1 MKVVIV
7 ESPNKCETIRK
18 YLGSDYTVL
27 ATKGHIRDLA
37 TSGKGGLGVD
47 CEHGFKPTYII
58 IKNKRALVNEL
69 KVYAKK
75 ADEVII
81 ATDPDRE
88 GEAIARD
95 LVEVLKLPKD
105 NKRLEF
111 HEITRDS
118 ITDAIRH
125 PRTLDNKLVAS
136 QEARRIIDRIVGFK
150 LSDVLQRK
158 NNLRS
163 GGRVQ
168 SATLKIIVDHERDI
182 LNFKPEE
189 YWTITAKIKKDDI
202 ELEVPVYKYKDKE
215 AKLTNKAMADEVI
228 AATGEVLKISNVE
241 KTIKTINPGLPFK
254 TSTLQQAAIS
264 RFGMSASKV
273 SRILQELYEGISVNG
288 EHVGLITYIR
298 TDSTYLS
305 ETFVQRAKA
314 YIESRFGKDYIGNM
328 KQPKKENEF
337 AQNAHEAIRPTAN
350 HRTPSSVRQYLNN
363 NQYKIYELIYNHTLA
378 YLMTSKKIEET
389 SVFFSNNDVIYK
401 INGNKTIYPGYEI
414 LTGSSENKELGFTPN
429 VGDEYK
435 VTSIDSKQNFTK
447 APGRYSEAKIIKLM
461 EDKGIGRPSTYSTT
475 ISTLQNRSYVTKEKG
490 IVIPTS
496 KGIEAIE
503 FLEKKFAD
511 IVDTGFTADLEKDL
525 DDVQEGETSR
535 TTTIN
540 KIYIPF
546 MKEYDEA
553 MKMTLGNC
561 PVCGAPLV
569 RVKGKYGS
577 FTGCS
582 KYPECTY
589 KKKEPKSEQELL
601 DKKCPECGHQL
612 IKRTNKKGKVF
623 IACSNFPKCHYIEGK
638 QAEPKK
644 LEVIRKCP
652 DCETGNLVIRTGW
665 NKLKKKKS
673 YFLGCTNYPKCK
685 HFEEYNVDDGTAED
699 SNIEA
704 TSNETSNNENN
715 N

>member
-1 MKVVIV
+1 MRVVIV
-7 ESPNKCETIRK
+7 ESPNKCETIKK
-18 YLGSDYTVL
+18 YLGGDYTVL

-47 CEHGFKPTYII
+47 CEHGFKPTYTI
-58 IKNKRALVNEL
+58 IKGKKVLINEL
-69 KVYAKK
+69 KAYAKK

-95 LVEVLKLPKD
+95 LIEVLKLPKD

-125 PRTLDNKLVAS
+125 PRTLDKKLVAS

-168 SATLKIIVDHERDI
+168 SATLKLIVDHEREI
-182 LNFKPEE
+182 QNFKPEE
-189 YWTITAKIKKDDI
+189 YWSVVAKLKKGEI
-202 ELEVPVYKYKDKE
+202 ELEAPIYKYKDKE
-215 AKLTNKAMADEVI
+215 AKLNNKAMADEVI
-228 AATGEVLKISNVE
+228 SSTGEKVKILDVE
-241 KTIKTINPGLPFK
+241 KSVRTVNPKLPFK
-254 TSTLQQAAIS
+254 TSTLQQEAIS
-264 RFGMSASKV
+264 RFGLSASKV

-305 ETFVQRAKA
+305 ETYVQKAKA
-314 YIESRFGKDYIGNM
+314 YIESRFGKEYIGNM

-337 AQNAHEAIRPTAN
+337 AQNAHEAIRPTGN
-350 HRTPSSVRQYLNN
+350 HRTPSSIRQYLNN

-389 SVFFSNNDVIYK
+389 NVFFGNDKVIYK
-401 INGNKTIYPGYEI
+401 INGNKTIYPGFEV
-414 LTGSSENKELGFTPN
+414 LTGSTDNKPLGFIPN
-429 VGDEYK
+429 VGDEFS

-447 APGRYSEAKIIKLM
+447 APNRYSEAKVIKMM
-461 EDKGIGRPSTYSTT
+461 EEEGIGRPSTYSST
-475 ISTLQNRSYVTKEKG
+475 ISTLQNRLYITKEKG
-490 IVIPTS
+490 VITPTS

-503 FLEKKFAD
+503 FLEKKFKD
-511 IVDTGFTADLEKDL
+511 IVDTKFTAKMEKEL
-525 DDVQEGETSR
+525 DEISEGEASR
-535 TTTIN
+535 TSTVN
-540 KIYIPF
+540 EVYIPF
-546 MKEYDEA
+546 MKEYNEA
-553 MKMTLGNC
+553 MKMTLGYC
-561 PVCGAPLV
+561 PKCGAPLV

-582 KYPECTY
+582 KYPECDY
-589 KKKEPKSEQELL
+589 KKKEAKTAQELL
-601 DKKCPECGHQL
+601 DKKCPECGHPL
-612 IKRTNKKGKVF
+612 VKRTNKKGKVF

-638 QAEPKK
+638 KNEPKK
-644 LEVIRKCP
+644 LEIIRKCP
-652 DCETGNLVIRTGW
+652 DCEDGNLVVRTGW
-665 NKLKKKKS
+665 NKIKKQKS
-673 YFLGCTNYPKCK
+673 FFLGCTNYPKCK
-685 HFEEYNVDDGTAED
+685 HFEEYNPED
-699 SNIEA
+699 KK
-704 TSNETSNNENN
+704 ENN
-715 N
+715 